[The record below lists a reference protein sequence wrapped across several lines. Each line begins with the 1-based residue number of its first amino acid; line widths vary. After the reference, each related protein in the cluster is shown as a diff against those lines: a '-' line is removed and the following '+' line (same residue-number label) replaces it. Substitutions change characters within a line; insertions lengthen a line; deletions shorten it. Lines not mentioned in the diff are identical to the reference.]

1 MRKLILSAVMAAAAI
16 AGTAPASAQAW
27 RLQPSVQRQIQ
38 TDINQLNRQIDRA
51 TQRRTISQREATA
64 LRRQALN
71 LQRSYNDYRRNG
83 LDRVEVARLESQ
95 VNQLHQ
101 RLRLE
106 RRDWDGRR
114 G

>member
-1 MRKLILSAVMAAAAI
+1 MRKLIISAVMAAAAI
-16 AGTAPASAQAW
+16 AGTAPASAQSW
-27 RLQPSVQRQIQ
+27 RLQPNVQRQIQ

-51 TQRRTISQREATA
+51 VQRRAVSRREATG
-64 LRRQALN
+64 LRRQALSR
-71 LQRSYNDYRRNG
+71 QRLYNNYRRNG
-83 LDRVEVARLESQ
+83 LDRFEVARLESQ
-95 VNQLHQ
+95 VNQLHH